1 MDVKVNFNG
10 TEKNKN
16 EIIYNNIIDT
26 MEDMNISK
34 QEQIEYLKQKIT
46 YLENTS
52 KERAIIIITVL
63 IGFILLLFGV
73 YLMSIN
79 IKTYGAIFIVVSFI
93 AVITKLILVIRKLQA
108 SSKDGKFDSVEQLRK
123 ILNLKLK

>member
-16 EIIYNNIIDT
+16 EIIYNNIIGT

-46 YLENTS
+46 YLESTS
-52 KERAIIIITVL
+52 RDKTILIATIL
-63 IGFILLLFGV
+63 IGFIFLLFGT
-73 YLMSIN
+73 YLMSID
-79 IKTYGAIFIVVSFI
+79 IKIYGAIFIIASFVAVVTK
-93 AVITKLILVIRKLQA
+93 ITSIM
-108 SSKDGKFDSVEQLRK
+108 
-123 ILNLKLK
+123 

>member
-1 MDVKVNFNG
+1 MEVKVNIDG

-16 EIIYNNIIDT
+16 EIIYNNVIST

-46 YLENTS
+46 YLENSS
-52 KERAIIIITVL
+52 KDKITLVLTVL
-63 IGFILLLFGV
+63 VGFIILLFGI
-73 YLMSIN
+73 YLMSIDV
-79 IKTYGAIFIVVSFI
+79 KTYGAIFIVASFI
-93 AVITKLILVIRKLQA
+93 AVTASLLLMIKKLQV
-108 SSKDGKFDSVEQLRK
+108 SCKNNKFDSVEQLRK

>member
-16 EIIYNNIIDT
+16 EIIYNNIIGT

-52 KERAIIIITVL
+52 KERTIIIITVL
-63 IGFILLLFGV
+63 IGFILLLLGV

-79 IKTYGAIFIVVSFI
+79 VKIYGAIFIIASFI

>member
-1 MDVKVNFNG
+1 MDVKVNING

-26 MEDMNISK
+26 MEDMNISR

-46 YLENTS
+46 YLESTS
-52 KERAIIIITVL
+52 KEKTILITTVL
-63 IGFILLLFGV
+63 IGFILILLGV
-73 YLMSIN
+73 YLMSID
-79 IKTYGAIFIVVSFI
+79 IKIYGAIFIILSFSI
-93 AVITKLILVIRKLQA
+93 VTVKLTLMIRKLQA
-108 SSKDGKFDSVEQLRK
+108 SCKDGKFDTVEQLRK

>member
-16 EIIYNNIIDT
+16 EIIYNNIIGT

-46 YLENTS
+46 Y
-52 KERAIIIITVL
+52 
-63 IGFILLLFGV
+63 
-73 YLMSIN
+73 
-79 IKTYGAIFIVVSFI
+79 
-93 AVITKLILVIRKLQA
+93 
-108 SSKDGKFDSVEQLRK
+108 
-123 ILNLKLK
+123 